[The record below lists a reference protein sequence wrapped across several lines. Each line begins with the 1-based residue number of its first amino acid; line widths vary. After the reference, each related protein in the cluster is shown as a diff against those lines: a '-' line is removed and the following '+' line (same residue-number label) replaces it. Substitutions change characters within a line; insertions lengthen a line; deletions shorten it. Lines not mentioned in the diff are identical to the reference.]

1 MDADHQ
7 RAWTTAL
14 ARFDMTLLLDGG
26 RPIWS
31 GRVAGNVLTVRLD
44 DRGDVTVSVTGEAP
58 DSGGFFATPR
68 SAFLT
73 PGAALETGDP
83 VFDARVVVLPLD
95 LWALARLDADT
106 RDLLRAV
113 VALDGG
119 VSAREVWIGPRA
131 PDRWGDSD
139 AIVAALRLVSRLFAR
154 LHAPLAEPAAR
165 LADLADDDPL
175 SSVRSRAQE
184 LLKSP
189 KRLRSAINVADRSPE
204 AFIRLHRAALDSR
217 GDEDRETA
225 LRRLLDLFGCEPA
238 LDTLDAYPGP
248 WTDAVERAVVQTLG
262 ANLPEGALARLMAHP
277 HVGVACQ
284 TGALKS
290 TPLGRD
296 LDAIGVALTSP
307 HASLVR
313 AGLDRLF
320 ALEPSERGRELL
332 AACPGPFVDEDFDG
346 VRGWLADG
354 GSDADVALIV
364 TMGERRADRARATTA
379 YARALGA
386 TRRPAAREAL
396 EALMWAGGRRE
407 PALVSLWAC
416 GASFEEVHHWQ
427 PDLLR
432 EAAPAEPL
440 AHLLAELHVQRPGR
454 IGIFLGGLLQESSV
468 GDWPKQDL
476 LLDAVSELGD
486 APAVPALLRVLDES
500 EFDAL
505 KAKAAKVIGEVGDI
519 GAIELLLPLTR
530 GLLRP
535 GLIKD
540 AAREAITAI
549 RERLGLDGE
558 VGALSLTDKRDGDL
572 SLVDPDEA

>member
-44 DRGDVTVSVTGEAP
+44 DRGDVTASVTGEAP

-73 PGAALETGDP
+73 PGEALETGDP

-119 VSAREVWIGPRA
+119 VSPREVWIGPRA

-175 SSVRSRAQE
+175 FTVRSRAQE
-184 LLKSP
+184 LLRSP
-189 KRLRSAINVADRSPE
+189 PRLRSAIEVADRSAE

-262 ANLPEGALARLMAHP
+262 ANLPEGVLVRLMGHE

-284 TGALKS
+284 SWALENAPGGWS
-290 TPLGRD
+290 
-296 LDAIGVALTSP
+296 LDAIARVLESP
-307 HASLVR
+307 DEGLRRSAIGRLLV
-313 AGLDRLF
+313 
-320 ALEPSERGRELL
+320 LEPWEQVREVL
-332 AACPGPFVDEDFDG
+332 AAAPGPFTDRHFEAI
-346 VRGWLADG
+346 RRRLKG
-354 GSDADVALIV
+354 GGTDADVALLV
-364 TMGERRADRARATTA
+364 KMGERRPKTVGTTTELARAF
-379 YARALGA
+379 GA
-386 TRRPAAREAL
+386 TRRPTARDALAALARSASRREA
-396 EALMWAGGRRE
+396 
-407 PALVSLWAC
+407 PLVGLWAC
-416 GASFEEVHHWQ
+416 GASFEEVHRWQ

-454 IGIFLGGLLQESSV
+454 LGVFLGGLLQQTTV
-468 GDWPKQDL
+468 GDGPKQHL
-476 LLDAVSELGD
+476 LLDALSKLGD
-486 APAVPALLRVLDES
+486 VAAVPALQVMLDES

-505 KAKAAKVIGEVGDI
+505 KAKAATAIGEIGDI
-519 GAIELLLPLTR
+519 GAIELLLPFTR
-530 GLLRP
+530 GLLRS
-535 GLIKD
+535 GLVKG
-540 AAREAITAI
+540 AARAAIARI

-558 VGALSLTDKRDGDL
+558 AGALSLTDKREGDL